1 MNCRRWTF
9 AIHSHIIG
17 CSELNELTQNADY
30 LFEILA
36 PANWHAPVVFNS
48 PHSGYVLP
56 PALLEQS
63 RLGPTD
69 LRQSED
75 RAVDQLFLGCLEAGA
90 PMLRALAS
98 RAYVD
103 LNREPYELDPR
114 MFIEALPGYM
124 NPGSPRVAAGFGTVP
139 RQVGDGLEVYR
150 GRIHLPEA
158 LQRIETYY
166 KPYHRTLADLL
177 HTAQQAAGVSML
189 VDCHSMPNS
198 AAKPQGARSK
208 SADIVLGDKFGLACA
223 PEISLWIENF
233 FSARGLHTMRNK
245 PYAGGFITE
254 TYGAPHHGRHV
265 IQIEINRSLYMNEV
279 TAALTQGF
287 EVMRSMLDVFA
298 IELVKFM
305 KEFKSI
311 NNFKQAAE

>member
-1 MNCRRWTF
+1 MQT
-9 AIHSHIIG
+9 
-17 CSELNELTQNADY
+17 ADC

-36 PANWHAPVVFNS
+36 PAIWHAPVVFNS
-48 PHSGYVLP
+48 PHSGHILP
-56 PALLEQS
+56 HTLINQS
-63 RLGPTD
+63 RLGPAD

-75 RAVDQLFLGCLEAGA
+75 RAVDQLFMGCLEAGA

-98 RAYVD
+98 RAFVD
-103 LNREPYELDPR
+103 LNREPYELDSR

-139 RQVGDGLEVYR
+139 RQVGDGLDIYR
-150 GRIHLPEA
+150 GRIHLADA

-166 KPYHRTLADLL
+166 KPYHRALAELL
-177 HTAQQAAGVSML
+177 QAAQNAEGLAML

-198 AAKPQGARSK
+198 AARPDGARSK

-223 PEISLWIENF
+223 AEISAWAEQF
-233 FSARGLHTMRNK
+233 FVTRGLRIVRNK

-265 IQIEINRSLYMNEV
+265 IQIELNRSLYMNEM
-279 TAALTQGF
+279 TAQLTDDFQDLHQ
-287 EVMRSMLDVFA
+287 MLDIFA
-298 IELVKFM
+298 LELAKFI

-311 NNFKQAAE
+311 NSFKQAAE

>member
-1 MNCRRWTF
+1 M
-9 AIHSHIIG
+9 
-17 CSELNELTQNADY
+17 TQRAEH

-36 PANWHAPVVFNS
+36 PAVWHAPLVFNS
-48 PHSGYVLP
+48 PHSGHILP
-56 PALLEQS
+56 KALIDQS
-63 RLGPTD
+63 RLGPVD

-75 RAVDQLFLGCLEAGA
+75 RAVDQLFMGCLEAGA
-90 PMLRALAS
+90 PMLCALAS

-139 RQVGDGLEVYR
+139 RQVGDGVDIYR
-150 GRIHLPEA
+150 GRISLNDA

-166 KPYHRTLADLL
+166 KPYHRALGELLQSAQSAEGLA
-177 HTAQQAAGVSML
+177 ML

-198 AAKPQGARSK
+198 AAKPSGANST
-208 SADIVLGDKFGLACA
+208 SADVVLGDKFGLSCA
-223 PEISLWIENF
+223 VEISAWVDQF
-233 FSARGLHTMRNK
+233 FSALGLRTVRNT

-254 TYGAPHHGRHV
+254 TYGAPHHGRHA
-265 IQIEINRSLYMNEV
+265 IQLEINRSLYMNEV
-279 TAALTQGF
+279 TSNLSEGFAELRTILDLFAL
-287 EVMRSMLDVFA
+287 EFA
-298 IELVKFM
+298 KFI

-311 NNFKQAAE
+311 NSFKHAAE